1 MIKSFLYI
9 KKQVVIHNLLK
20 RHGRKIPSKYYVIHL
35 IRESVKKHYNS
46 KIKTMGNI
54 PSN

>member
-20 RHGRKIPSKYYVIHL
+20 KGMEGKYL
-35 IRESVKKHYNS
+35 L
-46 KIKTMGNI
+46 NI
-54 PSN
+54 MSFI